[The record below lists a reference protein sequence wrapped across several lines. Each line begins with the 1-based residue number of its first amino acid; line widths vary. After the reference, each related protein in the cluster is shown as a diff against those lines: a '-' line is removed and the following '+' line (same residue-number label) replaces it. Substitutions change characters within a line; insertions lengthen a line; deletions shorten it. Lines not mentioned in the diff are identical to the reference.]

1 MKILFFKAENENNTR
16 LDVFIAGAADDLS
29 RAHALK
35 LIEAGFAEVNGQLE
49 LKGKR
54 IVKEGDEIVLKIP
67 EPQPT
72 ELKAENIPLDIVY
85 QDEWLA
91 VINKQQGLTVHPANN
106 VFSGTLVNA
115 LLWHLKD
122 LSGIN
127 GDLRPGIVH
136 RLDKDT
142 SGLMVVAKN
151 DAAHTELS
159 RQIAAKECR
168 RIYWALLEGVLK
180 EDSGRVDK
188 PIGRSPKDR
197 KLMALRPDGR
207 SAVTLYRVLER
218 FEQNTLAEFELK
230 TGRTHQIRVHAK
242 YLGHPVVGDKAY
254 GYKNQRFK
262 LDGQLLHAK
271 RLEFKHPH
279 TGEVMSFESEL
290 PDYFKKVLNLLA

>member
-16 LDVFIAGAADDLS
+16 LDVFIAGATDDLS

-279 TGEVMSFESEL
+279 TGEVMSFESDL

>member
-1 MKILFFKAENENNTR
+1 MKNLFFKAENIENTR
-16 LDVFIAGAADDLS
+16 LDVYIACAAEDIS

-35 LIEAGFAEVNGQLE
+35 LIEDGLVAVNGKPE

-54 IVKEGDEIVLKIP
+54 IIKNGDEIWLQIP
-67 EPQPT
+67 EPQPI
-72 ELKAENIPLDIVY
+72 ELKPENIMLDIIY

-106 VFSGTLVNA
+106 IYSGTLVNA
-115 LLWHLKD
+115 LLWHLND

-151 DAAHTELS
+151 DVAHIELS
-159 RQIAAKECR
+159 RQIASKECK
-168 RIYWALLEGVLK
+168 RIYWALLEGVVK
-180 EDSGRVDK
+180 DDCGKIDK

-197 KLMALRPDGR
+197 KLMAIRPDGR
-207 SAVTLYRVLER
+207 DAVTLYRVLKR
-218 FEQNTLAEFELK
+218 FDKNTLVEFELK
-230 TGRTHQIRVHAK
+230 TGRTHQIRVHSK
-242 YLGHPVVGDKAY
+242 YLGYPVVGDKAY

-271 RLEFKHPH
+271 RLEFRHPH
-279 TGEVMSFESEL
+279 TNELMSFESEL
-290 PDYFKKVLNLLA
+290 PDYFKKVLNLLL

>member
-1 MKILFFKAENENNTR
+1 MKILFFKAENGNNTR
-16 LDVFIAGAADDLS
+16 LDVFIAGATDDLS

-106 VFSGTLVNA
+106 VYSGTLVNA

-168 RIYWALLEGVLK
+168 RIYWALLEGVVK

-197 KLMALRPDGR
+197 KLMALAPDGR
-207 SAVTLYRVLER
+207 SCR
-218 FEQNTLAEFELK
+218 
-230 TGRTHQIRVHAK
+230 HALQSSRK
-242 YLGHPVVGDKAY
+242 I
-254 GYKNQRFK
+254 
-262 LDGQLLHAK
+262 
-271 RLEFKHPH
+271 
-279 TGEVMSFESEL
+279 
-290 PDYFKKVLNLLA
+290 